1 MSLAISSWVF
11 DKAVYNPGDL
21 ITLTVSYTSTD
32 VLPANALTHA
42 VTVML
47 SDATGTATQAS
58 DASASFPDFT
68 TETPSGVPEP
78 VTVTVTDSRVPSG
91 VWTLVSDSFTGTVSP
106 FTGTA
111 VLTSTA

>member
-47 SDATGTATQAS
+47 SDATGTATWFRWVTSGAAFCFDGSISTSGS
-58 DASASFPDFT
+58 DLNLT
-68 TETPSGVPEP
+68 TTAIVATQP
-78 VTVTVTDSRVPSG
+78 VSVTS
-91 VWTLVSDSFTGTVSP
+91 WTITEGNP
-106 FTGTA
+106 
-111 VLTSTA
+111 